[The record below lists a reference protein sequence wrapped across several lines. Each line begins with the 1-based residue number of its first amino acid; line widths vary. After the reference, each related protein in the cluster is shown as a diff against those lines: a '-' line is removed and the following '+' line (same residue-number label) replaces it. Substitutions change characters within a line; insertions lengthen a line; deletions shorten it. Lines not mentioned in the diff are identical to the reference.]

1 MISSKYRYCP
11 PPPRFACK
19 RRIICASEEKE
30 KEDNKE
36 ELELV
41 PPPPVER
48 PVSRQWFTLPC
59 SISTLDLKQDT
70 EDIWFVDD
78 FKWDEDDVGNWDLFA
93 RGIDLDTV
101 PPMDVWTGVTEL
113 EIDL

>member
-1 MISSKYRYCP
+1 MISSKHRYCP
-11 PPPRFACK
+11 PPPRFAFK

-30 KEDNKE
+30 DDKKE

-41 PPPPVER
+41 PPLPVER
-48 PVSRQWFTLPC
+48 PVSRQWFELPC

-70 EDIWFVDD
+70 DDIWFVND
-78 FKWDEDDVGNWDLFA
+78 FKWDEDDVGSWDLFA

-101 PPMDVWTGVTEL
+101 PPVDVWTGVTEL
-113 EIDL
+113 EIDM